1 VASYAFA
8 LPIVPGQ
15 EDANRRFA
23 AELTGS
29 RRADFEAS
37 RRRMGLTAE
46 RVWQQSTPQGTISV
60 VYLEGDD
67 LGKAFQVLATSR
79 DPFDRWWHE
88 RVVEIHGVDLRQPLP
103 GPPNEQLIDW
113 SI

>member
-1 VASYAFA
+1 MASYAFA

-15 EDANRRFA
+15 EDANRHFA
-23 AELTGS
+23 EELMGP
-29 RRADFEAS
+29 RRAEFEAS
-37 RRRMGLTAE
+37 RRRMGIAVE
-46 RVWQQSTPQGTISV
+46 RVWQQPTPQGTISV

-67 LGKAFQVLATSR
+67 LGKAFQVLATSQ

-88 RVVEIHGVDLRQPLP
+88 QVIAIHGVDLRQPLP

-113 SI
+113 NA